1 MLTKAIFST
10 AYLPPIE
17 YISALIKFP
26 SVEIEQW
33 ENFQKQTIRNR
44 CHILGANGI
53 QTLHIPVLHEKKIKI
68 FTKDLKICY
77 GEPWQR
83 VHWIALE
90 SAYNKSPFFEYYKD
104 DFRKIIFSNKTFVLD
119 LNTELL
125 ELILRIPGIEM
136 KINFTGTF
144 EKNYSENDFRFL
156 SDFKTS
162 LNAKPEIQKNTYPQV
177 FSYKFGFTPGLSI
190 VDLIFN
196 EGRESMDY
204 LLKSD
209 YNSSH

>member
-1 MLTKAIFST
+1 MKAIFST
-10 AYLPPIE
+10 AYLPPVE

-26 SVEIEQW
+26 SAEIEQW

-68 FTKDLKICY
+68 FTRDLKICY
-77 GEPWQR
+77 SEPWQR
-83 VHWIALE
+83 IHWIALE

-104 DFRKIIFSNKTFVLD
+104 DFRKIIFSNKIFLLD

-125 ELILRIPGIEM
+125 GLILKIIQIEI
-136 KINFTGTF
+136 KINFTTTF
-144 EKNYSENDFRFL
+144 EKSYPENDFRFL
-156 SDFKTS
+156 SDYKKVLTTR
-162 LNAKPEIQKNTYPQV
+162 PEIQNHSYPQV
-177 FSYKFGFTPGLSI
+177 FSYKFGYTSGLSS

-196 EGRESMDY
+196 KGMAANGF
-204 LLKSD
+204 LLKTDFNPSA
-209 YNSSH
+209 